1 MSGNSKNLAARD
13 KYLKWSKGDD
23 KSNPKRHTGS
33 AAGHQRK
40 ARIARAKK
48 QDPKLIEQLKKDLK
62 YEMEN
67 SSLSLLQKL
76 RSAETASKCLGAMIL
91 RNFIVRAL
99 FRQTARAF
107 YKLLTKGVDHSTV
120 AQLKQTVTIQKETRN
135 DGLEELDELRMK
147 VEDFELAALKQRTTS
162 LAPIIARYC
171 RQLKKLGLKLWSEQI
186 FAEKRRIALQTRAA
200 SYFANRQARMAFEEI
215 RNHCDDRMDARSQL
229 ISMGTNIIKCVKKTG
244 FDVFKENTVGNV
256 SAMEQRDITN
266 RLEEQVQYL
275 SLTLLVSAIRRNHNN
290 AKTKALY
297 MWRELAATER
307 RMELILKR
315 ATKKL
320 RYKILNKWYIRIKA
334 FAVHSKQRKAAL
346 RRVCRSTEKRLLNK
360 GTKQWMSWVKEEK
373 EIEGELDY
381 QRKLM
386 LRILSHLAQQTLSQG
401 FRCWTDML
409 REYQRRDKIMARAG
423 ARMKNRRINSAMR
436 SWLSFVVARKHV
448 RVLANRVFGR
458 IVRGKLMMGWYSWQ
472 SYLKGLDSEVA
483 EKERIERI
491 MTRIAAKMKNR
502 TVSAALDTWIELVS
516 EAKRMKHLL
525 KKTAARMKNKK
536 ISAAMRSWLDFV
548 VARKHVRALANR
560 VFGRIARGKLM
571 MGWYSWQSYL
581 KGLDAEGAEKERHER
596 IMKKI
601 AAKMKNRTVSAALD
615 TWIEL
620 VSESKRMKHLLKKTA
635 ARMKNRQITAAFL
648 TWQTYWTQM
657 RYERALAWKVLSRLA
672 NAKVSS
678 AFNSWW
684 ADVKEQKRHGRI
696 MGKIAAKMK
705 NRTISSALDK
715 WIEMVSEAKQMRL
728 LLKRAAARM
737 MRRAVVQTFERWVES
752 VEEIKIARGRL
763 QRAVTKFKNRLASSA
778 FVMWKETAAEAK
790 RHRILLKRVAL
801 KIKNRTVS
809 AALSSWTSYVIAR
822 QDARTLCTRVMKR
835 MCNVKVYAAWR
846 VWVTAVTDYKK
857 YIKLLQKTRGRM
869 MNRLISAAWTT
880 WIATI
885 RDAKRIRHL
894 LKKTALKIKNRV
906 ISTCF
911 STWYEAVQQ
920 NKSNKNAVNRA
931 VKMWSNR
938 TYSMVFNTWYEN
950 VAEMVRNRRIVKKI
964 AAKMKNRVIATALA
978 TWQDFTA
985 ERQHMRRL
993 VRKVLGRL
1001 LNSKMQAAWRT
1012 WLKRLELLRWEDQ
1025 MASLSGDEQQAMRD
1039 RKLWEENRAK
1049 AIILEQQKKDRAI
1062 LRVLAR
1068 VQMRG
1073 VILTFD
1079 AWLSCTVESLRI
1091 KTLLRRTATKIA
1103 KKALFN
1109 SFECWFESVQDKK
1122 ENRLK
1127 VKRCLIRIRNRVLV
1141 VVIDTWV
1148 SRIQERKNN
1157 QVIVARCLKKIK
1169 NRKLDGAYNAWLDF
1183 TDTRIHQRWLIGR
1196 VMGRLLNSKLVAGWQ
1211 KWCDTVRRL
1220 RAMENDDEDVLT
1232 PAEKQCKRVLT
1243 RMLNNLTS
1251 SAWEAWTS
1259 YTNEHRRLEHL
1270 LKRVAAKWKN
1280 KLLSAT
1286 FDGWYDAAA
1295 TLRQHRV
1302 LVARAAAKWKMR
1314 AAAACFST
1322 WSSKSKQAKMDR
1334 VRVARCL
1341 QKIKNRALDS
1351 AFQGWANNV
1360 DEILQ
1365 LRQRMKKAAMKMK
1378 NRKAAMAFGTWID
1391 MVDEVKR
1398 IRNLLKKAAQKMH
1411 MRAAALAFARWSG
1424 QWSDRQTVRK
1434 LLIAITGRKTKS
1446 MVSLSWNCWKT
1457 FVTVL
1462 KSQGEGSMCPRCE
1475 RIVFKTE
1482 AELAR
1487 LKAIADKEKNW
1498 NKSTV
1503 GAIPGSMDA
1512 QILESG
1518 GSTVSG
1524 SPSGSGLRGVRA
1536 LQQSS
1541 KLSMSGNLNELE
1553 SSIQPGQQMQQS
1565 EESQKEVNDLRM
1577 KSKRAAREA
1586 QTLRDR
1592 LKRVQAQYELRL
1604 QITLTRAEEQQH
1616 QMQSIIHQQRTDL
1629 ENMQEQYEQ
1638 NKQNEI
1644 LKNTNIVAENLQLN
1658 KEILKKQKLLE
1669 RSIAQRHAIEESLV
1683 SMNRKWRD
1691 KGRTSEDTLD
1701 EVFNRVSAGLSTVM
1715 TPGRAQRSQ
1724 WRVSADEMDE
1734 NVEESKRFIAQLK
1747 SEKLNIEQM
1756 NSNLS
1761 NRLQESQLLVEEYE
1775 EESERLKQV
1784 NSATVAEMTELA
1796 IAHNITQHQKI
1807 ASLASTVTELQSQLD
1822 EAHKSGMVQMQAK
1835 ELELGH
1841 CRNALRSKEFELKQ
1855 LTRSYDVAKLEA
1867 KSSIAAGAME
1877 MSRVLS
1883 PISRVLSPVDGGS
1896 SILPRMSSTRPSTA
1910 TGTRESHQQ
1919 RRVRVG
1925 SWIDEDEAKR
1935 ESEVKEKDKEVA
1947 GPSSSPTFLSR
1958 EAYLAM
1964 IQNQ

>member
-458 IVRGKLMMGWYSWQ
+458 IV
-472 SYLKGLDSEVA
+472 
-483 EKERIERI
+483 
-491 MTRIAAKMKNR
+491 
-502 TVSAALDTWIELVS
+502 
-516 EAKRMKHLL
+516 
-525 KKTAARMKNKK
+525 
-536 ISAAMRSWLDFV
+536 
-548 VARKHVRALANR
+548 
-560 VFGRIARGKLM
+560 RGKLM